1 MTAYVL
7 VHGAWHGAWCWDKVV
22 PVLAAAG
29 HTAVAVDLPG
39 HGSDTTPIEDL
50 GLGDYV
56 DRTSQVL
63 AQQPEP
69 VVLVGH
75 SHGGATISMTAERH
89 PEKVKAL
96 VYVCAFLLRD
106 GQSIADLVAAG
117 EQSLVK
123 RNMAS
128 LDGGRSL
135 VIRDDALRDGL
146 FGDCTD
152 ADFEWARSRLVPEPS
167 SPRTTPVT
175 VTDELF
181 GRVPRVYV
189 ECLRDNAVPL
199 SMQREMCAE
208 SPCEKVIT
216 MDTGHSPFISAPEE
230 LAAHLMAV

>member
-7 VHGAWHGAWCWDKVV
+7 VHGAWCWDKVV
-22 PVLAAAG
+22 PMLEAAG

-39 HGSDTTPIEDL
+39 HGNDTTPFE
-50 GLGDYV
+50 GLALQDYV
-56 DRTSQVL
+56 DRVSQVL
-63 AQQPEP
+63 AAQPEP

-106 GQSIADLVAAG
+106 GQSIADVVAAG

-123 RNMAS
+123 RNMVS

-135 VIRDDALRDGL
+135 VIRDDALREGL

-152 ADFEWARSRLVPEPS
+152 ADFEWARSRLVPEPA
-167 SPRTTPVT
+167 SPRATPVM
-175 VTDELF
+175 VTDERF
-181 GRVPRVYV
+181 GRVPRAYV
-189 ECLRDNAVPL
+189 ECVRDNAIPI
-199 SMQREMCAE
+199 SAQREMCAA
-208 SPCEKVIT
+208 SPCEKVVT
-216 MDTGHSPFISAPEE
+216 MDTNHSPFISAPFE